1 MGETS
6 PAENSQHF
14 TRPQKRYMILA
25 EGKSDDPHYGK
36 TAHGVLRYSP
46 HPTVA
51 ILDSTR
57 AGQTH
62 EGIPVVGAVN
72 DALCFNPTTAL
83 VGVATQGGRFPPA
96 WRELLRSCIGKGLD
110 VENGLHEFLTDD
122 AELVELAARHGVEL
136 RDLRKPPADLNV
148 PTGENL
154 ELDAHV
160 VLTVGSDC
168 AIGKMTVALE
178 LDRAAQER
186 GLRSVFVPTGQ
197 TGMAIAGWGI
207 SVDAVVSDF
216 LAGAAERLVVEG
228 ARTGDLL
235 WVEGQGALLHPAYS
249 GVTLG
254 LMHGSAP
261 HAYVLCHQA
270 DARAIEGYPDH
281 PIPPLTRLVELHERA
296 SLTARPARVACIALN
311 TRALGE
317 AEGRT
322 AVAEAEDETGLPADD
337 PVRFGAGK
345 LVEAALLS
353 ASQANALRTG
363 TVSAER

>member
-6 PAENSQHF
+6 SAKNAEHF
-14 TRPQKRYMILA
+14 SRVKRYLILA
-25 EGKSDDPHYGK
+25 EGRSADPHYGK
-36 TAHGVLRYSP
+36 TARGVVRYSP
-46 HPTVA
+46 HATVA

-57 AGQTH
+57 AGETH

-96 WRELLRSCIGKGLD
+96 WRELLRSCVSKGLD
-110 VENGLHEFLTDD
+110 VENGLHEFITDD

-178 LDRAAQER
+178 LDRAARER
-186 GLRSVFVPTGQ
+186 GLRSVFVPNGQ
-197 TGMAIAGWGI
+197 TGIAIAGWGI

-228 ARTGDLL
+228 ARKGDLL

-270 DARAIEGYPDH
+270 GAAAIEGYPEQ
-281 PIPPLTRLVELHERA
+281 PIPPLSELVELHERA
-296 SLTARPARVACIALN
+296 SLTARPPKVACIALN
-311 TRALGE
+311 TRALSE
-317 AEGRT
+317 AEARA

-345 LVEAALLS
+345 LLDAAT
-353 ASQANALRTG
+353 LRTG